1 MMEQPNAIMV
11 QPTSFAQQIGESA
24 IAFERRRTGHNPQ
37 SVTVVLS
44 ESTIVITVHGALSPA
59 EKALAKSA
67 GGAAQLQEFHR
78 QLFKNN
84 ADSLLQA
91 IKSITGVEVC
101 EAVVEVD
108 PTIDTA
114 HKTCT
119 TGNLIQVFL
128 LARNVPPGTWSGCG
142 PPDHY

>member
-1 MMEQPNAIMV
+1 MEQPNAIMA

-59 EKALAKSA
+59 EKALAKSS
-67 GGAAQLQEFHR
+67 GGAARLQEFHR
-78 QLFKNN
+78 QLFKND
-84 ADSLLQA
+84 DSLLQA
-91 IKSITGVEVC
+91 IKRITGVEVC

-119 TGNLIQVFL
+119 SGNLIQVFL
-128 LARNVPPGTWSGCG
+128 LARNVPAGTWSGCG
-142 PPDHY
+142 APDHY